1 MDAISKIPR
10 VRPYRSKLSNELY
23 LVVQRISSL
32 ALTAVVWVTL
42 RHTSNGMS
50 LIAMSVMEGIEMS
63 LSSMSIGTSMPQLSE
78 EIETGND
85 LSMSQSS
92 IESESNQAPT
102 EEDMSLPELEVPAI
116 NDGSMSTPGE
126 ELSVPS
132 EDMSTPFTT
141 DAMTTISI
149 ASEISMSM
157 SMSQWDISIA
167 MWEMPEGAIDDERH
181 LLRMWKMMYRW
192 MRMQLHLK

>member
-1 MDAISKIPR
+1 
-10 VRPYRSKLSNELY
+10 
-23 LVVQRISSL
+23 
-32 ALTAVVWVTL
+32 
-42 RHTSNGMS
+42 
-50 LIAMSVMEGIEMS
+50 
-63 LSSMSIGTSMPQLSE
+63 
-78 EIETGND
+78 
-85 LSMSQSS
+85 
-92 IESESNQAPT
+92 
-102 EEDMSLPELEVPAI
+102 
-116 NDGSMSTPGE
+116 
-126 ELSVPS
+126 
-132 EDMSTPFTT
+132 MSTPFTT